1 MANVKIG
8 KKDAQIEV
16 RPVAWTGQT
25 VNKWEARCTVQV
37 ENRQKPIVII
47 GDPMPNEKSAVDA
60 LRTEII
66 YWQQAVAVSR
76 DTLANY
82 KPDND
87 KEA

>member
-1 MANVKIG
+1 MANVKMT

-16 RPVAWTGQT
+16 RPVAWTGDT

-37 ENRQKPIVII
+37 ENRQKPITII

-60 LRTEII
+60 LRKEII

-76 DTLANY
+76 DALANY
-82 KPDND
+82 RYYQEEK
-87 KEA
+87 